1 MNSRFPCCVLLVLSW
16 NTTKMKIRK
25 EMSWVGQSTSQDMY
39 MSKSI
44 YQLHWSRSLSG
55 NLSMSAQMR
64 VPLYKEA
71 QNLCFMLLN
80 ANYVIMEGH
89 MIVIYFSEPAPTPGE
104 SGWESCTVTRS
115 TTFSEIHSTQ
125 AEDSQRFESW
135 RNIFGKLK
143 KYFWKLKKYFW
154 KDEEIF
160 LETWRNMQKSW
171 RLI

>member
-1 MNSRFPCCVLLVLSW
+1 
-16 NTTKMKIRK
+16 MKIQK

-44 YQLHWSRSLSG
+44 YQLHWSRSISG
-55 NLSMSAQMR
+55 NLSTSAQMR

-71 QNLCFMLLN
+71 QNLCFMLLK
-80 ANYVIMEGH
+80 ANYAIMEGH

-160 LETWRNMQKSW
+160 LETLRNMQKSW